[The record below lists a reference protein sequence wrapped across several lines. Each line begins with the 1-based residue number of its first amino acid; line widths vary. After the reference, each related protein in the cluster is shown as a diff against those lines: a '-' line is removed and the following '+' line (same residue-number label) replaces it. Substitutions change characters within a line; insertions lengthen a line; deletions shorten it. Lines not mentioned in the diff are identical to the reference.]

1 MCTLN
6 FFKVI
11 MHLKEGETMENRI
24 AELRKEKGLTLKQL
38 GDILEIR
45 DNTLS
50 QYETGK
56 RNPQLGLLQEI
67 ADYFDVSLEYLTKET
82 NKRDY
87 PVNDEKDVIKIIK
100 MLHSDEIS
108 IDNLSKITMLEV
120 ALWCITNFDYID
132 EVYSEYSNTVTS
144 LIHVVETEVRILKK
158 YSTTRKQKSKTLEKI
173 YDLLVFEDEISV
185 SSENVL
191 NFILEGNR
199 IGSEKVNEVIE
210 YMKKLPDYD

>member
-1 MCTLN
+1 MNLLCTLH

-11 MHLKEGETMENRI
+11 MHLKEGEMMENRI

-67 ADYFDVSLEYLTKET
+67 ADFFDVSLEYLTKET

-87 PVNDEKDVIKIIK
+87 PANDEKDVIKIIK

-120 ALWCITNFDYID
+120 ALWCITNFDYIN

-158 YSTTRKQKSKTLEKI
+158 YSTTRKQKNKTLEKI

-210 YMKKLPDYD
+210 YMKKL

>member
-1 MCTLN
+1 
-6 FFKVI
+6 
-11 MHLKEGETMENRI
+11 MENRI

-210 YMKKLPDYD
+210 YMKKLPDHD

>member
-1 MCTLN
+1 
-6 FFKVI
+6 

>member
-1 MCTLN
+1 
-6 FFKVI
+6 
-11 MHLKEGETMENRI
+11 MHLKEGEMMENRI

-67 ADYFDVSLEYLTKET
+67 ADFFDVSLEYLTKET

-87 PVNDEKDVIKIIK
+87 PANNEKDVIKIIK

-120 ALWCITNFDYID
+120 ALWCITNFDYIN

-158 YSTTRKQKSKTLEKI
+158 YSTTRKQKNKTLEKI

>member
-1 MCTLN
+1 
-6 FFKVI
+6 
-11 MHLKEGETMENRI
+11 MHLKEGEMMENRI

-67 ADYFDVSLEYLTKET
+67 ADFFDVSLEYLTKET

-87 PVNDEKDVIKIIK
+87 PANDEKDVIKIIK

-120 ALWCITNFDYID
+120 ALWCITNFDYIN

-158 YSTTRKQKSKTLEKI
+158 YSTTRKQKNKTLEKI

-210 YMKKLPDYD
+210 YMKKL

>member
-1 MCTLN
+1 MR
-6 FFKVI
+6 
-11 MHLKEGETMENRI
+11 LKEGETMENRI

-120 ALWCITNFDYID
+120 ALWCITNFDYIN
-132 EVYSEYSNTVTS
+132 EVYNEYSNTVTA

-173 YDLLVFEDEISV
+173 YDLLVFEDGIAV

-210 YMKKLPDYD
+210 YMKKIPDYN

>member
-1 MCTLN
+1 M
-6 FFKVI
+6 
-11 MHLKEGETMENRI
+11 KEGETMKNRI

-56 RNPQLGLLQEI
+56 RNPQFGLLQEI
-67 ADYFDVSLEYLTKET
+67 ADYFDVSIEYLTKET

-120 ALWCITNFDYID
+120 ALWCIDNFDYID
-132 EVYSEYSNTVTS
+132 EVYSEYRHTVNY
-144 LIHVVETEVRILKK
+144 LIRAVEIEVRILKK
-158 YSTTRKQKSKTLEKI
+158 YSTTRKQKNKTLEKI
-173 YDLLVFEDEISV
+173 YDLLVFEDEIAV

-199 IGSEKVNEVIE
+199 IGSEKVDEVIE
-210 YMKKLPDYD
+210 YMKKIPDYN

>member
-1 MCTLN
+1 
-6 FFKVI
+6 

-210 YMKKLPDYD
+210 YMKKLPDHD

>member
-1 MCTLN
+1 
-6 FFKVI
+6 
-11 MHLKEGETMENRI
+11 MHLKEGEMMENRI

-67 ADYFDVSLEYLTKET
+67 ADFFDVSLEYLTKET

-87 PVNDEKDVIKIIK
+87 PANDEKDVIKIIK

-120 ALWCITNFDYID
+120 ALWCITNFDYIN

-158 YSTTRKQKSKTLEKI
+158 YSTTRKQKNKTLEKI

-199 IGSEKVNEVIE
+199 IGNEKVNEVIE

>member
-1 MCTLN
+1 
-6 FFKVI
+6 
-11 MHLKEGETMENRI
+11 MHLKEGEMMENRI

-67 ADYFDVSLEYLTKET
+67 ADFFDVSLEYLTKET

-87 PVNDEKDVIKIIK
+87 PANDEKDVIKIIK

-120 ALWCITNFDYID
+120 ALWCITNFDYIN

-158 YSTTRKQKSKTLEKI
+158 YSTTRKQKNKTLEKI

>member
-1 MCTLN
+1 
-6 FFKVI
+6 
-11 MHLKEGETMENRI
+11 MENRI